1 MSTLFVNASPNHN
14 GNTARLAQALLGSTP
29 YEQLNLADYK
39 IYGYGQPAADG
50 PDDQF
55 DEVLGKIK
63 AADTI
68 VVGSPV
74 YWHNLAGQLRCFLDR
89 CYGPVEPGD
98 LAGKK
103 LFFLFQGAAPEKW
116 MLDAGEYTMSRFAGL
131 YGAEYEGMATNA
143 REARALSAKL

>member
-1 MSTLFVNASPNHN
+1 MSTLFVNASPNKN
-14 GNTARLAQALLGSTP
+14 GNTAHLAQALLGDTP
-29 YEQLNLADYK
+29 YEQLNLAEYK
-39 IYGYGQPAADG
+39 IYGYGQQFA
-50 PDDQF
+50 DDQF
-55 DEVLGKIK
+55 NQVLNRIK

-68 VVGSPV
+68 VFGSPV

-143 REARALSAKL
+143 REAKQLSAKL